1 MQVKNLPYLN
11 IMRKLLILIFLGLT
25 LPGMS
30 SVVFAQQHILEQNL
44 SEVKVD
50 DLSNAQVLRIR
61 DQLNDAGI
69 KDDQMSSALQNR
81 GLPAEEASKFIIR
94 VKSLKQS
101 KSSTDLEIS
110 GAPDE
115 IKEMELSVDNNNV
128 LSRTERKIFG
138 MSLFSMSNSPINPN
152 LNITPT
158 DDYILGPKDQLQI
171 HVSGNSVVSWDVAV
185 YTGGYIMIPQ
195 GIGKVYVGGKTLA
208 EATELIKSKLMANSF
223 QIGNGTYV
231 DVTITNI
238 RTINVTILGEVKKPG
253 SYLMSSMQTLFNALY
268 ISGGPNI
275 NGSFRNIS
283 VIRGNQVVE
292 TLDIYDFL
300 LYGDMSH
307 NIRLEDNDIIR
318 VPVYDVRVEVDGE
331 VKRPGI
337 YELLPGNTLKDVI
350 FFAGGVTDLAYT
362 SRIKIEQTTDKDK
375 RVMDIGYKDFNN
387 YVPLRGDK
395 VTVSPILDRY
405 QNRITISGAV
415 FRPGEYELHSG
426 MTLKQLI
433 EKSEGLK
440 EDAFLQRGYIT
451 RLKADNTQE
460 IISFNASDILN
471 GRRDI
476 PLQREDIVTIPSIFD
491 LKDNPIIS
499 VQGAV
504 RNAGRLP
511 FLEGMSINDAILQ
524 AGGFLEGANPH
535 RIQVARRVKDSDRSR
550 RDANVATVFDIDM
563 EKDLSGKDF
572 QLEPYDIISVFSL
585 PGYEQQQTVRI
596 EGEVMKPGIY
606 AIIKKNER
614 ISDLVKRSG
623 GLTAFAYIDGASLK
637 RGDNPE
643 TSGEKELRQLK
654 SNQFEKAQ
662 EDAIDSTGVKINL
675 RDKTLRNN
683 FVGIDLNYILA
694 HPGSSQD
701 LFLEDNDVLTIP
713 KRMQTVQVSGQ
724 VLWPTTVL
732 WESGKSLKEYI
743 ISSGGFA
750 ESAFRKK
757 VYVFGANGKAATTR
771 NFLFFKRYPKIKP
784 GSEIFVPEKVHRGEP
799 MSAQA
804 WIGLSTSMASLAAII
819 FSIVTLNQR

>member
-1 MQVKNLPYLN
+1 M
-11 IMRKLLILIFLGLT
+11 GLT
-25 LPGMS
+25 LPGIS
-30 SVVFAQQHILEQNL
+30 SVVYAQQQILEQNL

-50 DLSNAQVLRIR
+50 DLTNAQVKRIKS
-61 DQLNDAGI
+61 QLNAAGI
-69 KDDQMSSALQNR
+69 KDDQLSNALQSR
-81 GLPAEEASKFIIR
+81 GLPVEEVSKFIVR
-94 VKSLKQS
+94 VKSLTETQG
-101 KSSTDLEIS
+101 STDLDIS
-110 GAPDE
+110 GAPDPV
-115 IKEMELSVDNNNV
+115 KEDALQSENEGISK
-128 LSRTERKIFG
+128 TEQKIFG
-138 MSLFSMSNSPINPN
+138 MSLFSQANSPINPN

-158 DDYILGPKDQLQI
+158 DDYILGPKDQLLI
-171 HVSGNSVVSWDVAV
+171 NVSGNSVVSWDVSV
-185 YTGGYIMIPQ
+185 FPGGYIMMPQ

-208 EATELIKSKLMANSF
+208 AATELIKAKLMANNY

-231 DVTITNI
+231 DVSITNI
-238 RTINVTILGEVKKPG
+238 RTINVTILGEVRKPG
-253 SYLMSSMQTLFNALY
+253 NYPMSSMQTVFNALY
-268 ISGGPNI
+268 ASGGPKI

-283 VIRGNQVVE
+283 VIRGNQVIE

-318 VPVYDVRVEVDGE
+318 VPVYDVRVDVDGE

-337 YELLPGNTLKDVI
+337 YEVLPGNTLKDVI
-350 FFAGGVTDLAYT
+350 FFAGGVTDMAYT

-375 RVMDIGYKDFNN
+375 RVVDVGYKDFNN

-395 VTVSPILDRY
+395 ITILPIIDRY

-415 FRPGEYELHSG
+415 FRPGEYELLSG

-440 EDAFLQRGYIT
+440 EDAFMQRGYIT
-451 RLKADNTQE
+451 RLKSDNTQE
-460 IISFNASDILN
+460 IISFNASDILD
-471 GRRDI
+471 GTRDI
-476 PLQREDIVTIPSIFD
+476 PLQREDIIVIPSIFD
-491 LKDNPIIS
+491 LKENPVLS

-504 RNAGRLP
+504 RNSGRLP
-511 FLEGMSINDAILQ
+511 YLEGMTVNDAILQ
-524 AGGFLEGANPH
+524 AGGFTEGANTH
-535 RIQVARRVKDSDRSR
+535 RIQVARRIKDSDRSR
-550 RDANVATVFDIDM
+550 KDADVATVFEINI

-572 QLEPYDIISVFSL
+572 KLEPYDIVSVFNL
-585 PGYEQQQTVRI
+585 PGYETQQIVRI
-596 EGEVMKPGIY
+596 EGEIMNPGTY
-606 AIIKKNER
+606 TIIKKNER
-614 ISDLVKRSG
+614 ISDLINRSG
-623 GLTAFAYIDGASLK
+623 GFTAFAYIDGASLR

-643 TSGEKELRQLK
+643 TSGEKELQQLK
-654 SNQFEKAQ
+654 ANQFEKAQ
-662 EDAIDSTGVKINL
+662 EDAVDSAGVKINL

-683 FVGIDLNYILA
+683 FVGIDLSYIMA

-701 LFLEDNDVLTIP
+701 LFLEDHDVLTIP

-732 WESGKSLKEYI
+732 WEPGKSLKEYI
-743 ISSGGFA
+743 ISSGGFS

-757 VYVFGANGKAATTR
+757 VYVFGANGKAATAR

-784 GSEIFVPEKVHRGEP
+784 GSEIFVPEKVRRGEP

-819 FSIVTLNQR
+819 FSIITLNKK